1 MKHHS
6 LLLIFNSL
14 VLIFNSPLLNFNSLL
29 LIFNSLLLIFNSL
42 LLIFNSV
49 LLIFNSLQV
58 KIHSLLLIFTS
69 LLLILNSL
77 LLIFNSLKVKIHSLL
92 LNFNSLLLNFNGPQ
106 TSAVANPTSHRQ
118 TLKAWNINS
127 DMKFEMSLVLR
138 HLSPPLQKLLTLMQ
152 LSWRKLFP
160 TCSPS
165 IQLSQVNINL
175 LSRVNHIVNVC
186 MQMIIIRGLLRT
198 QAPRSLI
205 DGG

>member
-1 MKHHS
+1 M
-6 LLLIFNSL
+6 
-14 VLIFNSPLLNFNSLL
+14 VA
-29 LIFNSLLLIFNSL
+29 
-42 LLIFNSV
+42 V
-49 LLIFNSLQV
+49 MLIFNSLQV
-58 KIHSLLLIFTS
+58 KIHCLLLNFDSLLFIFD
-69 LLLILNSL
+69 
-77 LLIFNSLKVKIHSLL
+77 SLL
-92 LNFNSLLLNFNGPQ
+92 LNFNSLLLNLNGPR

-138 HLSPPLQKLLTLMQ
+138 HLSLPLPKLLTLMQ

-165 IQLSQVNINL
+165 ILLSQVSINL

-186 MQMIIIRGLLRT
+186 MQMIIIRGLLHT

-205 DGG
+205 HGG